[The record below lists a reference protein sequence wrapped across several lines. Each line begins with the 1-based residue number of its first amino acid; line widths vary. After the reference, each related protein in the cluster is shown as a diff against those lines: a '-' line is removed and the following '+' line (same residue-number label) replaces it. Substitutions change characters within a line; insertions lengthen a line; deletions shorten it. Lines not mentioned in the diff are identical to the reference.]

1 MIYSGLLQDFKI
13 SMSRS
18 YFIGLIGDTGLMEQA
33 GVIDGCFIPKTT
45 RTDFMYGGTKKEKD
59 FFFSFTNK
67 YPCLEAEMF
76 KREKKGRNGDNL
88 WLRKHK
94 PSHIKEAF

>member
-33 GVIDGCFIPKTT
+33 GVIDGCFISKTT

-59 FFFSFTNK
+59 FFFPLQISIPVLK
-67 YPCLEAEMF
+67 LKCLKE
-76 KREKKGRNGDNL
+76 RKKEGMEITFG
-88 WLRKHK
+88 
-94 PSHIKEAF
+94 

>member
-18 YFIGLIGDTGLMEQA
+18 YFTGLIGDTGLMEQA
-33 GVIDGCFIPKTT
+33 GVIDGYFISKTT

-59 FFFSFTNK
+59 FFFFPLQISIPVLK
-67 YPCLEAEMF
+67 PKCLKE
-76 KREKKGRNGDNL
+76 RKKEGMEITFG
-88 WLRKHK
+88 
-94 PSHIKEAF
+94 

>member
-13 SMSRS
+13 SMSQS

-59 FFFSFTNK
+59 FFFPLQISIPVLK
-67 YPCLEAEMF
+67 PKCLKE
-76 KREKKGRNGDNL
+76 RKKEGMEITFG
-88 WLRKHK
+88 
-94 PSHIKEAF
+94 